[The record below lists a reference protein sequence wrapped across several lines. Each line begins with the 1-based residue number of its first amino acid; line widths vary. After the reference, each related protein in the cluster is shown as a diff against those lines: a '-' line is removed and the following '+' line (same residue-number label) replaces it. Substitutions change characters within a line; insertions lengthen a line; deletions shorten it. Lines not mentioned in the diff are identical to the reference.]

1 MTRAYNIV
9 RKWYIS
15 VLLIYLSARNVPF
28 LSSVVASG
36 LWTMGAFGIG
46 VLLALYQIFRNPKC
60 LAAPQIDFML
70 LFFLATCLS
79 CYMNARYGYAENIK
93 VLAMMVLFFLFWFP
107 LGADKN
113 ERDGLMRHIAATLSC
128 IWFVLCVL
136 SVGMFLFAIDYEV
149 VGGVW
154 GQTNQG
160 FSGRYMRL
168 WGVFHDPNYAG
179 AGCVAAI
186 FACLYL
192 RATIKKTW
200 ISVACWVNIAFQ
212 LIYIGLSGSR
222 STLIALLCAMAV
234 YVPYQLAGGKGEKST
249 WIDKGRKA
257 AISVIGVA
265 CCYALVQLSCYV
277 MPYVQNVC
285 RDLPRG
291 VVNSV
296 CRSYNA
302 MYKWSDTEFLSQK
315 TLATELEMLAN
326 AKPDDNQQNNPTNT
340 EAQLTTPAPTVDPG
354 QNTQPT
360 TPVATTPA
368 PVNTTTAPVVT
379 APPAVDRTDGNK
391 PENDISNGRFMR
403 WSHMI
408 QIFKSSPIYGTSPKN
423 LVPFARDHNSDTLMS
438 KFRIAGHNS
447 YLEVLTSTGLIG
459 TVAMLMLMISILIPI
474 IRKYFLFDK
483 DQTFILAAMICL
495 EQALVGIFISDLFF
509 LFSIGSNL
517 LWMSVGMAV
526 HSAPESK
533 RVSCVYWVISKVSK
547 LIKVI
552 RHG

>member
-28 LSSVVASG
+28 LSNVVASG

-46 VLLALYQIFRNPKC
+46 VLLALYPIFRNPKC

-79 CYMNARYGYAENIK
+79 CLLNAGYGYAENIK

-107 LGADKN
+107 LGADEK

-136 SVGMFLFAIDYEV
+136 SVGMFLFAIDYEI

-154 GQTNQG
+154 GKTNQG
-160 FSGRYMRL
+160 FSFHYMRL

-179 AGCVAAI
+179 AGCIAAI

-192 RATIKKTW
+192 RGTIKKTW
-200 ISVACWVNIAFQ
+200 VSVACWVNIAFQ

-234 YVPYQLAGGKGEKST
+234 YIPYQLAGGKGEKST
-249 WIDKGRKA
+249 WKDKGRKA

-265 CCYALVQLSCYV
+265 CCYALIQLSCYV
-277 MPYVQNVC
+277 MPYAQNMC
-285 RDLPRG
+285 GDLPTG

-296 CRSYNA
+296 CQSYNS

-315 TLATELEMLAN
+315 TLASEQETPSNAN
-326 AKPDDNQQNNPTNT
+326 P
-340 EAQLTTPAPTVDPG
+340 
-354 QNTQPT
+354 
-360 TPVATTPA
+360 PV
-368 PVNTTTAPVVT
+368 
-379 APPAVDRTDGNK
+379 VDRTDGKK

-403 WSHMI
+403 WSDMI

-423 LVPFARDHNSDTLMS
+423 LVPFARDHNPDTLMA

-459 TVAMLMLMISILIPI
+459 TAAMLALMMSILIPI
-474 IRKYFLFDK
+474 IKKYFLFDK

-526 HSAPESK
+526 HCAPESK
-533 RVSCVYWVISKVSK
+533 RVSCVYRVLSKVSK
-547 LIKVI
+547 SYKGI